1 MKRSKALL
9 LVLGLLLLGGAVAT
23 HVHAQT
29 FNKKT
34 TVTFSQPVAVPGK
47 VLTAG
52 KYTLTILDS
61 FGSRNIVQIWNEDQT
76 QLITTILAIP
86 NYRLEPAE
94 ETVIEF
100 RERPADRPQAMK
112 AWFYPGFNYGIEF
125 VYPKAEAVQIAQ
137 AAGEVVPAETVEPT
151 PSTLKT
157 VPLIAVTP
165 KGEEQPIAKA
175 FPPKPAEEPK
185 TVAKELPKT
194 ASPLP
199 LVALFGTSCLIIG
212 YSLRRLA
219 PKQL

>member
-1 MKRSKALL
+1 MKTSKAVL
-9 LVLGLLLLGGAVAT
+9 LVLGLLLLSGAIAT
-23 HVHAQT
+23 HIQAQT

-34 TVTFSQPVAVPGK
+34 MVTFSQPVAVPGK
-47 VLTAG
+47 VLPAG

-61 FGSRNIVQIWNEDQT
+61 FANRNIVQIWNEDQT

-86 NYRLEPAE
+86 NYRLETPE
-94 ETVIEF
+94 ETVIQF
-100 RERPADRPQAMK
+100 AERPANRPQAVK

-125 VYPKAEAVQIAQ
+125 VYPKPEAVQIAQ
-137 AAGEVVPAETVEPT
+137 AANEVVPAETVAPT

-175 FPPKPAEEPK
+175 FPAKPAEQPK
-185 TVAKELPKT
+185 TVAKALPKT

-199 LVALFGTSCLIIG
+199 LIALFGGSCLVIG
-212 YSLRRLA
+212 FGLRRFATKAL
-219 PKQL
+219 